1 MASATARKRQVGGDQ
16 RHPHAGTGQHHH
28 HARGGGVFCQIF
40 GMAAEW
46 HAGIVDHALVYW
58 RGHHA
63 GKFAGQ
69 TAGNGCIQRIQ
80 HITAIARIQHAGG
93 NRHSQRH
100 VQDFQRTCRGAG
112 WPGW

>member
-1 MASATARKRQVGGDQ
+1 MQDADDGFQLRLGDGIGHRAQGQMGGDQ

-46 HAGIVDHALVYW
+46 HACIVDHALVYW
-58 RGHHA
+58 RCHHA

-69 TAGNGCIQRIQ
+69 AAGNGCIQRIQ
-80 HITAIARIQHAGG
+80 HITAIAA
-93 NRHSQRH
+93 SS
-100 VQDFQRTCRGAG
+100 T
-112 WPGW
+112 PG